1 MSIGH
6 RSRTSFLS
14 IASHCQFC
22 LCGVHLMNHIP
33 STFRSGRNLS
43 AVFYINWGKTRTP
56 TALSVWYR
64 VAEKFVS
71 FVISFIVITNN
82 VDSLVVSGPAKQ
94 QDLSIHQRGAEVK
107 PTYPYISPWYS
118 LYSLTMSHQNHS
130 LQTLTFNLRSPVAHL
145 KSQTHTPVAHV
156 GGTKSEPWGL

>member
-1 MSIGH
+1 MSQAPKHAMSKSCTRCTRGKPRWTTCKIM
-6 RSRTSFLS
+6 STPVNKLNVISSFRLPNLS
-14 IASHCQFC
+14 TATVSTDVNWTPLSHLVFEHCQFC

-107 PTYPYISPWYS
+107 PTYPYISP
-118 LYSLTMSHQNHS
+118 
-130 LQTLTFNLRSPVAHL
+130 
-145 KSQTHTPVAHV
+145 
-156 GGTKSEPWGL
+156 